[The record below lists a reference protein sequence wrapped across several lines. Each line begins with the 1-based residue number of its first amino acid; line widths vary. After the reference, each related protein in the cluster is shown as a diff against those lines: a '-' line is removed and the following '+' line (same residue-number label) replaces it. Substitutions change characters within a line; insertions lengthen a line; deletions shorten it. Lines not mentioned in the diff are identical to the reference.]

1 MEAEPRWMDVF
12 FFLFFFVRLD
22 RRHHAAGLLQLPV
35 QRRERRHPSGEAGP
49 VRGHELPSVA
59 LLCQLVAQ
67 HVPNRCTHTFTV
79 QTQVMFQCG
88 LFFFF
93 SSSDFGVLCLEF

>member
-1 MEAEPRWMDVF
+1 MEAADWPQLMNCRCCVV
-12 FFLFFFVRLD
+12 LLRPD

-67 HVPNRCTHTFTV
+67 HVPDRCA
-79 QTQVMFQCG
+79 QV
-88 LFFFF
+88 
-93 SSSDFGVLCLEF
+93 S